1 MITLYR
7 TKQQHAQAVERQE
20 KREKSLA
27 KARARKVKSS
37 NKSSDKSSDKSKK
50 VFKRKAIPCYKVYV
64 YTPQGTSVIDL
75 KTDKNTDE
83 LIRDYCIQFRYARGR
98 KGTSGCKLE
107 FYTTKD
113 LGVDSTKLSIKE
125 QHPKYDSLK
134 VDVIQST
141 SKGSRFK
148 RQRLFYTV
156 NF

>member
-37 NKSSDKSSDKSKK
+37 NKSSDKSKK

-75 KTDKNTDE
+75 KTDKMT
-83 LIRDYCIQFRYARGR
+83 Q
-98 KGTSGCKLE
+98 KT
-107 FYTTKD
+107 
-113 LGVDSTKLSIKE
+113 
-125 QHPKYDSLK
+125 
-134 VDVIQST
+134 
-141 SKGSRFK
+141 
-148 RQRLFYTV
+148 
-156 NF
+156 